1 MKAVL
6 TQKKAMQL
14 VRHVL
19 YMNLKP
25 KPEKEEGLRGPAYS
39 FSTRC
44 LQIKVERYKFKGR
57 DLLSLFVTTGL
68 SVSMRLFFDPET
80 LEEDYEAEDAY
91 QKILQEEKCESCR
104 YRTK

>member
-1 MKAVL
+1 MKETL

-19 YMNLKP
+19 GLSA

-44 LQIKVERYKFKGR
+44 LQIRVERYKFKGR
-57 DLLSLFVTTGL
+57 DLLSLFLTTGL
-68 SVSMRLFFDPET
+68 SVSMRLFFEPET
-80 LEEDYEAEDAY
+80 LEEDYEAEDTY
-91 QKILQEEKCESCR
+91 RRILQEEKCESCR
-104 YRTK
+104 YRTT

>member
-1 MKAVL
+1 MRETL
-6 TQKKAMQL
+6 TQKKAIQL

-19 YMNLKP
+19 YMNIKP
-25 KPEKEEGLRGPAYS
+25 VKEKGLMGPVYS

-44 LQIKVERYKFKGR
+44 LQIQVERYKFKGR
-57 DLLSLFVTTGL
+57 DRLSLFLTTGL

-80 LEEDYEAEDAY
+80 LEEDYEAEDTY
-91 QKILQEEKCESCR
+91 RRILQEEKCESCL

>member
-6 TQKKAMQL
+6 TQKKAVQL

-19 YMNLKP
+19 YMNL

-44 LQIKVERYKFKGR
+44 LQIRVERYKFKGR
-57 DLLSLFVTTGL
+57 DLLSLFLTTGL

-91 QKILQEEKCESCR
+91 QKILQEEKCESCL